1 MFKLPILL
9 IPIVM
14 FILMIFLVGVSV
26 TQCQKLIDDNGGINN
41 IIIEAGKEI
50 KDISKEIDKYEPK

>member
-1 MFKLPILL
+1 MFKLPIFL

-14 FILMIFLVGVSV
+14 FILMIVLVSISV
-26 TQCQKLIDDNGGINN
+26 TQCQKVINDNGGINN

-50 KDISKEIDKYEPK
+50 KGIAKEIDEYKPK